1 MRARDMIDALDRVSL
16 FRAQALN
23 SHRRLDDIGSDLD
36 GAISLLDLQ
45 LQQSP
50 DNEAGAATG
59 VTQGIHRAVLD
70 WSTGII
76 AKLAGAI
83 PPRSETKTRSLAAV
97 APGGTGKSNIN
108 DRHARNS
115 RRWLLDPR
123 IWEAFVRSLEGAA
136 VATEPTT
143 HVPLAAGVP
152 VLRAAVLAV
161 REAESGGRV
170 DQGKAENED
179 DDGSAMEAVA
189 SAGDWAFIAIRKLC
203 GGDDSAGKGLPIV
216 KGAAPGAL
224 SSHTV
229 GVGEGRGGVLD
240 LDETG

>member
-1 MRARDMIDALDRVSL
+1 M
-16 FRAQALN
+16 
-23 SHRRLDDIGSDLD
+23 
-36 GAISLLDLQ
+36 
-45 LQQSP
+45 
-50 DNEAGAATG
+50 
-59 VTQGIHRAVLD
+59 
-70 WSTGII
+70 
-76 AKLAGAI
+76 
-83 PPRSETKTRSLAAV
+83 
-97 APGGTGKSNIN
+97 
-108 DRHARNS
+108 
-115 RRWLLDPR
+115 
-123 IWEAFVRSLEGAA
+123 
-136 VATEPTT
+136 ATEPTT

-240 LDETG
+240 LDETGVGEGGSWKRGRPRGRGALMRVTLDACTIFVEEVIRGRRGCTTVDLGGYRGGRAADEATTSTDATRSEEVLTELLRFLGVLIVQQTNRRKVNSYTASTAYARRRSWHLRRRLQCFNAPMLLLLVL